1 MPSWTSSDSR
11 IISGR
16 IEYFCKCDRRLT
28 VQTAKT
34 RKNPVNVGRRVES
47 YKVKAEINGKF
58 AIQMVCK
65 WYANARKMQMV
76 SKCKQG
82 CKWYAKGDASAFD
95 PNLGD
100 ASAFDPNS
108 LAFDPDALAF
118 DPYALAFD
126 PNVQVLKEDDSSV
139 LCKSELLPES
149 ELLSEFELLS
159 EMIIMISAM

>member
-1 MPSWTSSDSR
+1 
-11 IISGR
+11 
-16 IEYFCKCDRRLT
+16 
-28 VQTAKT
+28 
-34 RKNPVNVGRRVES
+34 
-47 YKVKAEINGKF
+47 NGKF
-58 AIQMVCK
+58 AIQMVYK
-65 WYANARKMQMV
+65 WYANASKMQMV

-82 CKWYAKGDASAFD
+82 CKWYAK
-95 PNLGD
+95 GD

-126 PNVQVLKEDDSSV
+126 HPNVQVLKEDDSSV